1 MASEVLHA
9 AWWESLHL
17 VVLDGYT
24 EIVHSRGPIALARLF
39 GVYSLLTRQPNSSG
53 PSWSPGM
60 FTTRKRMSGWTVLRL
75 RWTS

>member
-1 MASEVLHA
+1 MASVAPLA
-9 AWWESLHL
+9 LRGGDYF

-39 GVYSLLTRQPNSSG
+39 GVYSLLSRQPNSSG

-60 FTTRKRMSGWTVLRL
+60 FSTRKRMSGEKLLRL
-75 RWTS
+75 R

>member
-1 MASEVLHA
+1 MACVAPQALRGGTNV
-9 AWWESLHL
+9 

-24 EIVHSRGPIALARLF
+24 EIVHSRVPIALARLF

-60 FTTRKRMSGWTVLRL
+60 FSTRKRMSGEKLLRL